1 MMRILFLLMITLVCC
16 CNATGQENDVR
27 TVVQTG
33 HYDPI
38 PDSDISA
45 DGKLLATLDKKHK
58 VILWNIKT
66 GRQLR
71 ELYVPGAKTVYFNG
85 KSTAL
90 VATGQYSTYA
100 YDVVT
105 GKLISYWNNN
115 IYTSSGIFQDKNPNP
130 RIEPLKVKRCP
141 SSMKCSVS
149 KSGSIVRVRNV
160 ANDNLIADMKCNV
173 DKVNWVATQLYADNC
188 SVVLEDTWWT
198 GGQYPVRW
206 NLRTGKITYRL
217 PFVAKQVW
225 QDNRGELVFWN
236 TGNMLYRHRIRTGKR
251 IDKIAIQ
258 GNGDIHGLAFM
269 ADGKNIVYDRGNR
282 IWQTNLVT
290 NKSDS
295 LEYIENFGRVPYRM
309 QGTGLYSHL
318 TWRDTHYKYVPNN
331 DDSKVMGI
339 GATEFP
345 NKFILFLKSVYCPML
360 MSLGSNN
367 YVGGGNTR
375 DWPYGLTKIAPDKDL
390 VWGGLGVY
398 LMQKRALVGQYTT
411 SGNTY
416 ASIFGTNKIAVGK
429 SDGAIH
435 LFDLQSNQ
443 LLEMLHPHQGKITC
457 IRQHPAGRLAMV
469 ASDDHTISLYR
480 TDKNELV
487 AYLVTCN
494 KGNDYIIRTPDNY
507 YMSSQYG
514 TDAIHFAVGTD
525 TYGFDQFDLKYNRPD
540 IVLSRIGLADEK
552 QIKLLYHAY
561 QKRLRRM
568 NYTEEML
575 SSEFHV
581 PTLTIT
587 NARQLAEAKTPQQ
600 EICVDASDSK
610 YKISSVNVWINGVP
624 TYGMSG
630 KTVDRSK
637 RISLSLPVTLASGHN
652 TIQVSCMNDKGAESY
667 RETIEVTLP
676 EKTNKPHLW
685 IATIGVS
692 KYSDQRFNLDY
703 AAKDARDVVQ
713 ALSTVNRDDYEEI
726 HTLTLTDNNV
736 TNEKLKEVRSFLCQ
750 AWRDDTAV
758 LFYAGHGL
766 VDMEQDYFLGTY
778 ETDFTNPGQ
787 KSIPYDEFESLLDG
801 ILPLRKLLLL
811 DACHSGEI
819 DKEDVKLAQTSNS
832 SLVKEGIAF
841 RSAGVRL
848 PQAVNATAE
857 EIDELLTD
865 NFSKLQRGSGATI
878 ISSSSGLQVSR
889 EGDQWNNGLFTYCL
903 MQGLRDKKCDT
914 NHDGKVSIR
923 ELQSYCASNVLTLS
937 NGNQRPSARRENR
950 LLDFNIG
957 TLTTK

>member
-1 MMRILFLLMITLVCC
+1 MMRSLFLLIVTLVCC
-16 CNATGQENDVR
+16 CETAGQEDVVR

-33 HYDPI
+33 HYAPI
-38 PDSDISA
+38 PASDISA
-45 DGKLLATLDKKHK
+45 DGKLLATLDKKHR

-71 ELYVPGAKTVYFNG
+71 EFYVPGAQAVYFNS

-100 YDVVT
+100 YDILT
-105 GKLISYWNNN
+105 GKLISYWNN
-115 IYTSSGIFQDKNPNP
+115 IIHTYSGIFHDKKPNP

-160 ANDNLIADMKCNV
+160 ADNNLIADMKCNV
-173 DKVNWVATQLYADNC
+173 DKVNWVATQLYADKC
-188 SVVLEDTWWT
+188 SVVPEDTWWT

-217 PFVAKQVW
+217 PFVVKQMW

-236 TGNMLYRHRIRTGKR
+236 NENILYRHRIRTGKR
-251 IDKIAIQ
+251 INKIDIQ
-258 GNGDIHGLAFM
+258 GHGDMHGLAFM

-290 NKSDS
+290 GKSDS
-295 LEYIENFGRVPYRM
+295 LEYIESFGKVPYRM

-318 TWRDTHYKYVPNN
+318 TWQDTHHKYIPTK

-345 NKFILFLKSVYCPML
+345 DKFILFLKSVYCPML
-360 MSLGSNN
+360 MTLGSKN

-375 DWPYGLTKIAPDKDL
+375 DWPYGFTKLSPDKDL

-411 SGNTY
+411 SANTC
-416 ASIFGTNKIAVGK
+416 ASLFGTNRIAVGK
-429 SDGAIH
+429 SDGTIH
-435 LFDLQSNQ
+435 LFDQQSSQ
-443 LLEMLHPHQGKITC
+443 LLEVLRPHQGKITS

-469 ASDDHTISLYR
+469 TADDHTISLYR
-480 TDKNELV
+480 TDRNELV

-494 KGNDYIIRTPDNY
+494 KGRDYIIRTPDNY

-514 TDAIHFAVGTD
+514 TDAIHFVVGTD

-552 QIKLLYHAY
+552 HIKLLYHAY

-568 NYTEEML
+568 KFTEEML

-581 PTLTIT
+581 PTLAIT
-587 NARQLAEAKTPQQ
+587 NARQLAQAKTPQQ
-600 EICVDASDSK
+600 TIIIDAADSK
-610 YKISSVNVWINGVP
+610 YKINSVNIWINGVP
-624 TYGMSG
+624 AYGMSG

-637 RISLSLPVTLASGHN
+637 HLSLSLPVTLASGHN

-667 RETIEVTLP
+667 RETVEATLP
-676 EKTNKPHLW
+676 ERSDKPHLW
-685 IATIGVS
+685 IATIGIS
-692 KYSDQRFNLDY
+692 KYADQRFNLDY
-703 AAKDARDVVQ
+703 AAKDAKDVEQ
-713 ALSTVNRDDYEEI
+713 ALSIVNKDDYQEI
-726 HTLTLTDNNV
+726 HTLTLTDNDV
-736 TNEKLKEVRSFLCQ
+736 TYEKLKEVRSFLHQ
-750 AWRDDTAV
+750 AGRDDTVV

-766 VDMEQDYFLGTY
+766 VDMEQDYYLGTY
-778 ETDFTNPGQ
+778 DTDFTNPAL
-787 KSIPYDEFESLLDG
+787 KSIPYDDFESLLDG

-819 DKEDVKLAQTSNS
+819 DKEDVKLAQASNS
-832 SLVKEGIAF
+832 SLVKEGITF
-841 RSAGVRL
+841 RSAGVKL
-848 PQAVNATAE
+848 PQAVSATAE
-857 EIDELLTD
+857 ELDELLTD

-889 EGDQWNNGLFTYCL
+889 EGERWNNGLFSYCL
-903 MQGLRDKKCDT
+903 IQGLRDKKCDT

-923 ELQSYCASNVLTLS
+923 ELQSYCASLVLTLS